1 MGREGWRKGA
11 RLKERGASR
20 VYTGQ
25 VFRFHGI
32 IKGSRATWNSISS
45 AVVDDGTSW
54 DVPRMCFF
62 SSFLPFFLFS
72 SREEVWRILSLIWD
86 CREIVKKERFES
98 IFLFFR
104 LFLIELILKDFED
117 FQFLIPSLLN
127 FLNERWR
134 RIFRGILR
142 SERWSSRMKFKMW
155 KEKVKLDF

>member
-72 SREEVWRILSLIWD
+72 SREEGWRILSLIWD
-86 CREIVKKERFES
+86 CRACWEGEIRKYFFIFQIIFNWVNFERFWGLS
-98 IFLFFR
+98 IFNSISFEFF
-104 LFLIELILKDFED
+104 EWTMKKDF
-117 FQFLIPSLLN
+117 
-127 FLNERWR
+127 
-134 RIFRGILR
+134 
-142 SERWSSRMKFKMW
+142 
-155 KEKVKLDF
+155 